1 MKRAYSCVAM
11 GILIIYGTCLA
22 VLPDQDVAATIGTK
36 TITRQDFNDFSAAK
50 MYSPTVLPTVLARAT
65 SDLSLLIE
73 TELLF
78 PKVSNVDSIKK
89 SNDWKWKEMF
99 YPAQLFYQDVM
110 EPNLGFTD
118 AEINAYYEAH
128 KELYK
133 HVVAVD
139 TAVKDSLGKVVP
151 EHIEYRLLY
160 EVGKSIVDSLF
171 LAQYPVPD
179 SLLRPLATD
188 SLPTVDTALIR
199 GRWLSSARQGA
210 SNFFME
216 AWYKEK
222 FKQNKFPDSL
232 NTWYGE
238 GKIITPADMK
248 VILNWI
254 PEDQRSYYSDE
265 AGTKILA
272 MWLLKWKLFSEKA
285 NKAGFYASA
294 RIPEVLSWALKMTA
308 VSNYLTSNILPAAQ
322 AAVVLD
328 TAMCRYAAWDDNKN
342 PSVLPDS
349 ADMSNVLKK
358 YQERLAYI
366 KIDAQ
371 LNDLRKQAGVT
382 IGTSDGLR
390 DDCTGDP
397 AALIAQADSARDT
410 GNIVDAETIYRRL
423 ISAFSF
429 SQEGL
434 RAYSELAKILTERQ
448 VYSEAIT
455 SYRDFLVLSQDTLKR
470 SNTFFMIGF
479 IYDEYQDNPE
489 LAEVNYRW
497 VLKNAPKSEL
507 ADDAEFMCL
516 HLGEAMN
523 SVDELRDEA
532 VRQGKKVDANSMQQ

>member
-1 MKRAYSCVAM
+1 MKRAFSCVAM
-11 GILIIYGTCLA
+11 GILLIYGTCLA
-22 VLPDQDVAATIGTK
+22 VLPDQEVVATIGTT
-36 TITRQDFNDFSAAK
+36 TITRQNFNDFSAAK
-50 MYSPTVLPTVLARAT
+50 MYSPTVQPTVFARAT

-78 PKVSNVDSIKK
+78 SKVTNVDSIKK
-89 SNDWKWKEMF
+89 GDDWKWREMF
-99 YPAQLFYQDVM
+99 YPAQLFYQEVM
-110 EPNLGFTD
+110 EPNLGFTE
-118 AEINAYYEAH
+118 AEINAYYNAH
-128 KELYK
+128 KESYK
-133 HVVAVD
+133 YVVAAD
-139 TAVKDSLGKVVP
+139 TAVKDSLGKVIP
-151 EHIEYRLLY
+151 EHTEYKQMY
-160 EVGKSIVDSLF
+160 EVGKSITDSLF
-171 LAQYPVPD
+171 LAKYPVPD

-188 SLPTVDTALIR
+188 SLPAVDTALIR

-222 FKQNKFPDSL
+222 FQQKKFPDSL
-232 NTWYGE
+232 NVWYGE
-238 GKIITPADMK
+238 GKLITPADMK
-248 VILNWI
+248 VILSWI
-254 PEDQRSYYSDE
+254 PEDQRSYYSDA

-285 NKAGFYASA
+285 NKAGFYTSA
-294 RIPEVLSWALKMTA
+294 RISEVLSWALKMTT
-308 VSNYLTSNILPAAQ
+308 VSNYLTSNVLPAAQ
-322 AAVVLD
+322 AGVVLD
-328 TAMCRYAAWDDNKN
+328 TAMCRYAYWDDNKN
-342 PSVLPDS
+342 PSAMPDS
-349 ADMSNVLKK
+349 AGMSAVLKK
-358 YQERLAYI
+358 YQEKLAYI

-371 LNDLRKQAGVT
+371 LNDLRKKTGVT

-390 DDCTGDP
+390 DEYTGNP
-397 AALIAQADSARDT
+397 AVLIVQADSARDT
-410 GNIVDAETIYRRL
+410 GNVVDAESIYRRL

-429 SQEGL
+429 SQEGI

-448 VYSEAIT
+448 AYSEAIT
-455 SYRDFLVLSQDTLKR
+455 CYRDFLILSQDTLKR

-497 VLKNAPKSEL
+497 VLQNAPKSEL

-532 VRQGKKVDANSMQQ
+532 VRQGKKVDANPMQQ